1 MLREDLHG
9 EFSGL
14 GVLAP
19 VGGAVV
25 QGAAA
30 VLVRV
35 VHQGVGG
42 VAADKDGHGG
52 SRGSWRQH

>member
-35 VHQGVGG
+35 VHQGV
-42 VAADKDGHGG
+42 AADKDGHGG